1 MTSKIMRKYLVVI
14 MDLII
19 CILVEVQG
27 NELSSTFFPHSSL
40 PFLLPFTELDSDH
53 GTIYNCLEENF
64 AICEEKLKG
73 GHDVLFTTCILTSTL
88 SCMGEKNKDDP
99 ILEIVKLEYQRY
111 LKRYN
116 IDFHV
121 AKCLFNWHQNIKK
134 H

>member
-1 MTSKIMRKYLVVI
+1 MTRKNMRKFLVVI
-14 MDLII
+14 MDVII

-27 NELSSTFFPHSSL
+27 NELSSTFFHHSSL
-40 PFLLPFTELDSDH
+40 PFSIPFAELDSDH

-73 GHDVLFTTCILTSTL
+73 GHDVLFTTCILTSCKEL
-88 SCMGEKNKDDP
+88 AWGR
-99 ILEIVKLEYQRY
+99 EIKTTQYWRYQRC
-111 LKRYN
+111 LKKYN
-116 IDFHV
+116 FDFHV

>member
-1 MTSKIMRKYLVVI
+1 
-14 MDLII
+14 
-19 CILVEVQG
+19 
-27 NELSSTFFPHSSL
+27 
-40 PFLLPFTELDSDH
+40 
-53 GTIYNCLEENF
+53 
-64 AICEEKLKG
+64 
-73 GHDVLFTTCILTSTL
+73 
-88 SCMGEKNKDDP
+88 MGEKNKDDP